1 MRAAV
6 HTRYGPP
13 DVVQV
18 TEVAQP
24 VPRDDE
30 LLIRVHATTVN
41 RTDAATRSATPFFA
55 RLITGLVRPKATIL
69 GNEFAGEVV
78 AVGGGVRS
86 FEVGNRVFG
95 YVEGR
100 FGAHAE
106 YLTVAEDASVAQ
118 MPAGWTFDEVAAATE
133 GSHYALAFLE
143 KGHVEAGQSVLVNGA
158 TGAIGSAAVQLAKN
172 VGARVTATCATE
184 HVDLVAGLGAERV
197 IDYTVQDF
205 TQDEQCYD
213 AVLDTVGKS
222 SFRRCRRLL
231 RPNGVY
237 LSSELGFLWQN
248 PLLALVSPLFRG
260 KKVVFPMPRHDQEMM
275 ESFKALMESGAF
287 KPLVDRTYPL
297 DQIVGAYRYVETGE
311 KIGNVVISVGDE
323 GDPTR

>member
-1 MRAAV
+1 MKAAV

-13 DVVQV
+13 EVVRV
-18 TEVAQP
+18 TEAPQP
-24 VPRDDE
+24 VPRDDD

-55 RLITGLVRPKATIL
+55 RLITGIVRPKATIL

-78 AVGGGVRS
+78 AVGGGVTS
-86 FEVGNRVFG
+86 FEVGDRVFG

-106 YLTVAEDASVAQ
+106 YLTIAADASVAH
-118 MPAGWTFDEVAAATE
+118 MPAGWSFEEVAPATE

-143 KGHVEAGQSVLVNGA
+143 KGHVEGGQSILVNGA

-184 HVDLVAGLGAERV
+184 HMALVAGLGADRV
-197 IDYTVQDF
+197 IDYTAEDF
-205 TQDEQCYD
+205 TQDDQSYD

-222 SFRRCRRLL
+222 SFRRARRVLK
-231 RPNGVY
+231 PGGVY

-248 PLLALVSPLFRG
+248 PLLALVTPWFRG
-260 KKVVFPMPRHDQEMM
+260 RKVVFPMPREDQEMM
-275 ESFKALMESGAF
+275 RDFQALMESGAF

-297 DQIVGAYRYVETGE
+297 DQIVEAYRYVETGE
-311 KIGNVVISVGDE
+311 KIGNVVISVADE
-323 GDPTR
+323 AEPAP